1 VIQTEIDRLA
11 ALAAGAPIAGF
22 YIYGEMA
29 RTRGMRG
36 FRNQTLV
43 LLSVA

>member
-11 ALAAGAPIAGF
+11 APAAGVPIAGF
-22 YIYGEMA
+22 YICGAIVRM
-29 RTRGMRG
+29 RGMQG

-43 LLSVA
+43 VLSVA